1 MRGLEFAV
9 EALEGLGT
17 LEDLDTVASVSLE
30 LLVGLVA
37 EETGRLVEAERLEYG
52 EAGRLAK
59 TGRLD
64 VDEAV
69 CLDALVGRDSGE
81 PVVDDGLVVEEAV
94 GLKL

>member
-1 MRGLEFAV
+1 MGCLE
-9 EALEGLGT
+9 
-17 LEDLDTVASVSLE
+17 
-30 LLVGLVA
+30 
-37 EETGRLVEAERLEYG
+37 
-52 EAGRLAK
+52 K

-94 GLKL
+94 GFEL